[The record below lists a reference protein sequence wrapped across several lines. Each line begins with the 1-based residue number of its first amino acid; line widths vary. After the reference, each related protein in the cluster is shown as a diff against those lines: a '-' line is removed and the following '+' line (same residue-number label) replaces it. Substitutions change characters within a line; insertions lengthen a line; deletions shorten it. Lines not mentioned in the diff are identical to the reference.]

1 MNFIYILSTA
11 EEKQDPAI
19 NAPPPQPLPRGERTL
34 RSLLRDAERLGRDCT
49 SSASILEAAISRVC

>member
-19 NAPPPQPLPRGERTL
+19 NAPPPHPLPWGEFTL
-34 RSLLRDAERLGRDCT
+34 LSLLRDAERLGRDCT
-49 SSASILEAAISRVC
+49 SSASISEAAISGVC